1 MSKFLK
7 FCGLITLICFS
18 FFYTEK
24 VMNVVSEQ
32 DPLKVKIINE
42 ANNYKINPN
51 EAVVTPDTI
60 IPGSNGRVV
69 NIEKS
74 YKKMKKSNV
83 FNNNMLVY
91 DTLYPEYRLSSNL
104 DKYIVR
110 GNINNKEISIV
121 FLILNNNN

>member
-74 YKKMKKSNV
+74 YKKKKKNNV

-110 GNINNKEISIV
+110 GNINNKEISKSDV
-121 FLILNNNN
+121 ILDFY